1 MKKVV
6 SWIVCVLAA
15 VVTHAQ
21 ITPVANSSK
30 EQILIGESVQ
40 LTFELK
46 AIEKNAAVQWKFPD
60 SVLHFEFVKF
70 DTADLFKKTI
80 TITSWDSGAWNF
92 EGIRVTV
99 PSTVNGK
106 PTVLAFPPVTVNVM
120 YDTTGSAVL
129 NDIKPIIEI
138 SNIGEDWIA
147 YTIIGIAVLSL
158 FLIIYIFRKWKQKQP
173 SAFVFEPVA
182 GAYEEFEKALM
193 QLKQKN
199 RSSQQEQKE
208 LFTQLSFIIK
218 RYAERTF
225 RQSYTAYTTDETAIH
240 LSPVA
245 GRDETN
251 TLIQVLRLSDAVKFA
266 KFTVPEH
273 DCTAAFNSVETAIK
287 HIHQQMNA

>member
-21 ITPVANSSK
+21 ITPVASSSK

-46 AIEKNAAVQWKFPD
+46 AIEKNTAVLWKLPD

-80 TITSWDSGAWNF
+80 TITSWDSGAWKF
-92 EGIRVTV
+92 EGVKVTV

-106 PTVLAFPPVTVNVM
+106 PTALAFPPVTVNVI
-120 YDTTGSAVL
+120 YDTTGSAIL

-138 SNIGEDWIA
+138 SNIGEDGIA
-147 YTIIGIAVLSL
+147 YSIIGTAVLSL
-158 FLIIYIFRKWKQKQP
+158 LLLIYIFRRWKQKLQ
-173 SAFVFEPVA
+173 SASAPEPIT
-182 GAYEEFEKALM
+182 GAYEEFEKALL
-193 QLKQKN
+193 QLKEKN

-208 LFTQLSFIIK
+208 IFTQLSFIVK

-225 RQSYTAYTTDETAIH
+225 RQSYTSYTTDETAVH

-251 TLIQVLRLSDAVKFA
+251 TLTQVLRLSDAVKFA